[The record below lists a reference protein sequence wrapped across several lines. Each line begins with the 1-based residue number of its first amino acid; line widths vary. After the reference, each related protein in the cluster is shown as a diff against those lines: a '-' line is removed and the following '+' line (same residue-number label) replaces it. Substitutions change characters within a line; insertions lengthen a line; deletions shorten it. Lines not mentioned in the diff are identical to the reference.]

1 MRVFLSF
8 FCALFHKGYSPLT
21 LAGISLILIVRGIP
35 AKEKWSAKM
44 STKKE
49 QKKPQP
55 VTPRSIAVMLMNAGG
70 WYTRRDIAEGLGRKK
85 TSYVVRRIE
94 EATAE
99 GLLLRDYYRQ
109 SNGLY
114 CAVYAYNADG
124 DLPL

>member
-1 MRVFLSF
+1 
-8 FCALFHKGYSPLT
+8 
-21 LAGISLILIVRGIP
+21 
-35 AKEKWSAKM
+35 M

-55 VTPRSIAVMLMNAGG
+55 VTALAIATLLGRAGG
-70 WYTRRDIAEGLGRKK
+70 WYTRRDIAEALGRKK

-94 EATAE
+94 EAVNE

-114 CAVYAYNADG
+114 CAVYAYNVEG
-124 DLPL
+124 GLPF

>member
-1 MRVFLSF
+1 
-8 FCALFHKGYSPLT
+8 
-21 LAGISLILIVRGIP
+21 
-35 AKEKWSAKM
+35 M

-55 VTPRSIAVMLMNAGG
+55 VTPRAIAVMLMNAGG

-109 SNGLY
+109 PNGLY

-124 DLPL
+124 DLPF